1 MALDLG
7 VHRKRPQVLSLR
19 EALAWTGLYITLAM
33 GFCLMVY
40 FIYQHNWLGAGVEWR
55 EDLTGA
61 EASLKFFTAWLLEWS
76 LSLDNIFVIVLI
88 FSHFQVPTEQQH
100 RVLFWGILGA
110 LVLRATMVLA
120 GIALLDHFDW
130 IVYVFGSLLL
140 LTAIRMLAARHDN
153 LQPHRN
159 LFVRICKRILHLTD
173 DFRGSAFI
181 VREGGR
187 LHATPL
193 FLSLVVVESTD
204 LLFALD
210 SIPAAFAVTRDP
222 FLVLTSNMFAVLGL
236 RALYFALAGLMSRFR
251 YLKMSLVFILAF
263 IGVKFLLSHH
273 VHIPTIVSLA
283 VIIGFLSVGIMTS
296 VLHNDSVPLVSP
308 LETEEEA
315 LTKNTSGRDRE

>member
-1 MALDLG
+1 
-7 VHRKRPQVLSLR
+7 
-19 EALAWTGLYITLAM
+19 
-33 GFCLMVY
+33 
-40 FIYQHNWLGAGVEWR
+40 
-55 EDLTGA
+55 
-61 EASLKFFTAWLLEWS
+61 
-76 LSLDNIFVIVLI
+76 
-88 FSHFQVPTEQQH
+88 
-100 RVLFWGILGA
+100 
-110 LVLRATMVLA
+110 MVLA

-130 IVYVFGSLLL
+130 IVYVFGILLL

-159 LFVRICKRILHLTD
+159 LFVQICKRTLHLTD
-173 DFRGSAFI
+173 DFRGSAFF
-181 VREGGR
+181 VREAGR

-204 LLFALD
+204 LLFAVD

-263 IGVKFLLSHH
+263 VGVKFLLSHH
-273 VHIPTIVSLA
+273 VHIPTFVSLA

-296 VLHNDSVPLVSP
+296 VLHKDSVPLVSP
-308 LETEEEA
+308 LETEGEA
-315 LTKNTSGRDRE
+315 STKNASGRDRE